1 MMRHNEVY
9 KGRRI
14 DIIVSEV
21 KRGQFTWSY
30 TIDGGNLKRCEDRPI
45 ENEEMLLSE
54 ALNHAK
60 WRVDCMPPQDN
71 DPS

>member
-14 DIIVSEV
+14 NITVSEV
-21 KRGQFTWSY
+21 KQGQFTWSY
-30 TIDGGNLKRCEDRPI
+30 TIDGSNLKRCEDRPLGT
-45 ENEEMLLSE
+45 EEMLISE

-60 WRVDCMPPQDN
+60 YRIDCMPPED
-71 DPS
+71 DAS